1 MGIDIKT
8 KESKNVSSELALIY
22 FRFKAGW
29 LLMGLFASS
38 QALSIDQTKQ
48 ADDIKMQIMKIRGL
62 EKDTGVRLS
71 GNQEFHDWLME
82 NSS

>member
-1 MGIDIKT
+1 
-8 KESKNVSSELALIY
+8 
-22 FRFKAGW
+22 
-29 LLMGLFASS
+29 
-38 QALSIDQTKQ
+38 
-48 ADDIKMQIMKIRGL
+48 MQIMKIRGL